1 VTIDKIHMTE
11 NAPLYVVGHRNP
23 DTDAI
28 CSAIAH
34 AAFLR
39 MTTGEPAEAIR
50 CGNIPQRTAW
60 VLQTAGV
67 EEPRLVTDVRLTAA
81 RICRR
86 DVVYVTLNDT
96 FLTAYRRMVASG
108 VRSTPVLDDD
118 GKIHGIL
125 RFFDLLQLLIPPHTE
140 GDAVRHVVA
149 SLHKIVM
156 TLQADIC
163 GAPSPET
170 QEEEEL
176 ILLIGASSEPTIR
189 RRLRMAEEKGNV
201 DNYIVICGD
210 RPNVQEL
217 AIESG
222 VRALVVTGGFGVDL
236 ALVQRAREKGVL
248 ILRCIQDTASCVK
261 LIQCSRIVRHALQA
275 DFATVSGNETI
286 ADLRKR
292 LPPAQDLFPVV
303 DKSSHLVGVLSRS
316 DLVDPPRPR
325 LVLVDHNEYSQAVTG
340 VEESDVIEVI
350 DHHRLGGNLVS
361 REPIRVLNEPVGSTS
376 TLVARKFHHRD
387 LKPDPGVA
395 LCLCAGIISDTLN
408 LTSPTTTDVDREMLA
423 WASDIA
429 KLNTADFTRAF
440 FAVGSLLATG
450 TTDEI
455 LNADRKVFAEH
466 GSSVTIAQVE
476 EVGTENFASRRDDL
490 MAGLHKLRIKENHD
504 LALLVVTDIQNHS
517 SLMLASGND
526 HILNALPFTALDDGT
541 YSAQGVVSRK
551 KQIFPAISR
560 ALLKAALT

>member
-1 VTIDKIHMTE
+1 MTCAEPDMTE
-11 NAPLYVVGHRNP
+11 NAPLYVVGHKNP

-28 CSAIAH
+28 CSAIGH

-39 MTTGEPAEAIR
+39 LTTGEPAEAIR
-50 CGNIPQRTAW
+50 CGSVPGRTAW
-60 VLQTAGV
+60 VLQTGGV

-108 VRSTPVLDDD
+108 VRSTPVLDED
-118 GKIHGIL
+118 GRIHGIL
-125 RFFDLLQLLIPPHTE
+125 RFLDLLQLLIPPHTE

-149 SLHKIVM
+149 SLKKIVM

-163 GAPSPET
+163 GADAP
-170 QEEEEL
+170 QAHEEEEL

-189 RRLRMAEEKGNV
+189 RRLRMAEDEGNV
-201 DNYIVICGD
+201 ESYIVICGD

-236 ALVQRAREKGVL
+236 DLVNKARERGVL

-261 LIQCSRIVRHALQA
+261 LIQCSRMVQHALQS
-275 DFATVSGNETI
+275 DFATVSGIETI
-286 ADLRKR
+286 SELRMR

-303 DKSSHLVGVLSRS
+303 DNETRLVGVLSRS

-325 LVLVDHNEYSQAVTG
+325 LVLVDHNEYSQAVNG

-408 LTSPTTTDVDREMLA
+408 LTSPTTTEVDREMLA
-423 WASDIA
+423 WASEIA
-429 KLNTADFTRAF
+429 ELNTSEFTRAF

-450 TTDEI
+450 TCEEI
-455 LNADRKVFAEH
+455 LNADRKVFEEH
-466 GSSVTIAQVE
+466 GNSVTIAQVE
-476 EVGTENFASRRDDL
+476 EVGTENFAPRREEL
-490 MAGLHKLRIKENHD
+490 IEQLHNIRVKENHD
-504 LALLVVTDIQNHS
+504 LALLVITDIQNHA
-517 SLMLASGND
+517 SLIIASGND
-526 HILNALPFTALDDGT
+526 HILSALPFTALDDGT
-541 YSAQGVVSRK
+541 FAAQGIVSRK
-551 KQIFPAISR
+551 KQIFPAVSR
-560 ALLKAALT
+560 ALLKAAMA

>member
-1 VTIDKIHMTE
+1 MTE
-11 NAPLYVVGHRNP
+11 NAPLYVVGHKNP

-28 CSAIAH
+28 CSAIGH

-39 MTTGEPAEAIR
+39 LTTGEPAEAIR
-50 CGNIPQRTAW
+50 CGSIPQRTAW

-86 DVVYVTLNDT
+86 DVVYVTMNDT

-118 GKIHGIL
+118 GRIRGIL
-125 RFFDLLQLLIPPHTE
+125 RFLDLLQLLIPPHTE

-149 SLHKIVM
+149 SLKKIVM

-163 GAPSPET
+163 GTAAPEEH
-170 QEEEEL
+170 EEEEL

-189 RRLRMAEEKGNV
+189 RRLRMAEEQGNV

-236 ALVQRAREKGVL
+236 ALVTKAREQGVL

-261 LIQCSRIVRHALQA
+261 LIQCSRMVQHALQS
-275 DFATVSGNETI
+275 DFATVSEKETVSE
-286 ADLRKR
+286 LRKR

-303 DKSSHLVGVLSRS
+303 DKDSHLVGVLSRS

-325 LVLVDHNEYSQAVTG
+325 LVLVDHNEYSQAVNG

-387 LKPDPGVA
+387 LKPEPGIA

-423 WASDIA
+423 WTSEIA
-429 KLNTADFTRAF
+429 GLNTEDFTRAF

-450 TTDEI
+450 TCDEI

-476 EVGTENFASRRDDL
+476 EVGTENFSPRRSEL
-490 MAGLHKLRIKENHD
+490 IERLHCLRIEENHD

-517 SLMLASGND
+517 SLILASGSD
-526 HILNALPFTALDDGT
+526 HLLSALPFTPLDDGSF
-541 YSAQGVVSRK
+541 SAQGVVSRK
-551 KQIFPAISR
+551 KQIFPAVSR
-560 ALLKAALT
+560 ALLKAALA

>member
-1 VTIDKIHMTE
+1 MTGY
-11 NAPLYVVGHRNP
+11 APLYVVGHKNP

-28 CSAIAH
+28 CSAIGH

-50 CGNIPQRTAW
+50 CGAIPQRTAW
-60 VLQTAGV
+60 VLQTAEV

-86 DVVYVTLNDT
+86 DVVYVNLSDT

-108 VRSTPVLDDD
+108 VRSTPVLDGD
-118 GKIHGIL
+118 GRIHGIL
-125 RFFDLLQLLIPPHTE
+125 RFLDLLQLLIPPHTE

-149 SLHKIVM
+149 SLHRIVP
-156 TLQADIC
+156 TLQADVC
-163 GAPSPET
+163 GASVPEST
-170 QEEEEL
+170 EEEEL
-176 ILLIGASSEPTIR
+176 ILLIGASSEGTIR
-189 RRLRMAEEKGNV
+189 RRLEQARQEGAV

-217 AIESG
+217 AIEFG

-236 ALVQRAREKGVL
+236 ALVHKAREQGVI

-261 LIQCSRIVRHALQA
+261 LIQCSRMVQHALHA
-275 DFATVSGNETI
+275 DFATVSENETVS
-286 ADLRKR
+286 ALRKR
-292 LPPAQDLFPVV
+292 LPPSQDLFPIV
-303 DKSSHLVGVLSRS
+303 DKNSTLVGVLSRS

-325 LVLVDHNEYSQAVTG
+325 LVLVDHNEYSQAVDG

-376 TLVARKFHHRD
+376 TLVARKYHHRD
-387 LKPDPGVA
+387 LKPEPAIA

-408 LTSPTTTDVDREMLA
+408 LTSPTTTEVDREMLA
-423 WASDIA
+423 WTAEIA
-429 KLNTADFTRAF
+429 GVNTADFTRAF

-450 TTDEI
+450 SPSEI
-455 LNADRKVFAEH
+455 LNADRKVFEEH
-466 GSSVTIAQVE
+466 GHRVTIAQLE
-476 EVGTENFASRRDDL
+476 EVGSENFNPRREEL
-490 MAGLHKLRIKENHD
+490 VQGLNQLRIEEGHD
-504 LALLVVTDIQNHS
+504 LALLVITDIQNHS
-517 SLMLASGND
+517 SLILASGND
-526 HILNALPFTALDDGT
+526 HILSALPFTQIDDGT

-551 KQIFPAISR
+551 KQVFPAVSR
-560 ALLKAALT
+560 ALLKAALV